1 MSRHALATAF
11 APFHY
16 VDADGLALALRSPAM
31 QKKELFMPIQLYMG
45 TMVAYY

>member
-1 MSRHALATAF
+1 MFVRDTMF

-31 QKKELFMPIQLYMG
+31 QKSQTCKTLRTRANI
-45 TMVAYY
+45 